1 MLEKLRHWFDQLKDE
16 TASGRLLSL
25 DALRG
30 FIMVVMALDHANT
43 FIARSKGDFE
53 MWADQ
58 FPLYLGDGLTFLTRL
73 LTHPAAPGFAF
84 LLGVGMVLLASSR
97 RKQGWS
103 RWQVTGYLA
112 IRGVLLILLQFLLEN
127 PAWDIG
133 GPRDPTTYFG
143 VLYSLGG
150 TLILGN
156 LLLML
161 PGRWLPAA
169 VGALLVVG
177 AELLLPETRT
187 GWVQYPLL
195 RRALRLPG
203 YTPEIFVLYP
213 LIPWLGVAGLGITF
227 GRCLEQDRDQALRR
241 SLALGAAA
249 LLLFVPLRLLD
260 GFGNIRPMM
269 ERGWIGFFNLVK
281 YPPSI
286 TFLLLTL
293 GLNLSLLG
301 LFVRLPQSAQKFL
314 RPLATFGQVP
324 LFFYLTHLYL
334 YGYLGQWINPQGIGI
349 PRMVPYWLLGL
360 LVLFPFCWLYG
371 RFKHR
376 QSPNSIWRLF

>member
-1 MLEKLRHWFDQLKDE
+1 
-16 TASGRLLSL
+16 
-25 DALRG
+25 
-30 FIMVVMALDHANT
+30 MVVMALDHANT

-58 FPLYLGDGLTFLTRL
+58 FPLYFGDGVTFLTRL
-73 LTHPAAPGFAF
+73 LTHPAAPGFSF

-97 RKQGWS
+97 IKQGWN
-103 RWQVTGYLA
+103 RWRIAGHLA
-112 IRGVLLILLQFLLEN
+112 VRGALLILLQFLVEN

-133 GPRDPTTYFG
+133 GPRDKTVYFG

-156 LLLML
+156 LLLLL

-169 VGALLVVG
+169 VGASLILATQV
-177 AELLLPETRT
+177 LLPETRT
-187 GWVQYPLL
+187 GWIQYPHVRRLL
-195 RRALRLPG
+195 QLPG

-213 LIPWLGVAGLGITF
+213 LMPWLGVAGLGMGF
-227 GRCLEQDRDQALRR
+227 GRWLEQDRDQALRW
-241 SLALGAAA
+241 SLALGAAG
-249 LLLFVPLRLLD
+249 LLIFVPLRLMD
-260 GFGNIRPMM
+260 GIGNIRPMM
-269 ERGWIGFFNLVK
+269 EGGWIGFFNLVK

-293 GLNLSLLG
+293 GLNLTLLG
-301 LFVRLPQSAQKFL
+301 LFVQLPDRVQSILQ
-314 RPLATFGQVP
+314 PLAVFGRVP

-334 YGYLGQWINPQGIGI
+334 YGYLGQWINPHGVGI
-349 PRMVPYWLLGL
+349 PRMLPFWLLGL
-360 LVLFPFCWLYG
+360 LVLFPFCWLYD

-376 QSPNSIWRLF
+376 QSPNSIWRFF